1 MPKLTDETRNRI
13 ARKILIHKM
22 SQDGLSANKKA
33 LQRELP
39 NAAKDMGEK
48 LEDLEAFVKEIIPE
62 VISAKLGCKAVSI
75 DW

>member
-13 ARKILIHKM
+13 ARKILILKM
-22 SQDGLSANKKA
+22 SQEGLSANKRA

-39 NAAKDMGEK
+39 NEAKQMGEK

-62 VISAKLGCKAVSI
+62 IISAKLGCKAVSI